1 MFNRTTIKKAIEIN
15 LSQAIEALDMHP
27 ELRSQFMVFFN
38 QRVKINN
45 SDDLSDAEFLLL
57 VSEVRESLET
67 IKLPN
72 N

>member
-1 MFNRTTIKKAIEIN
+1 
-15 LSQAIEALDMHP
+15 MHP